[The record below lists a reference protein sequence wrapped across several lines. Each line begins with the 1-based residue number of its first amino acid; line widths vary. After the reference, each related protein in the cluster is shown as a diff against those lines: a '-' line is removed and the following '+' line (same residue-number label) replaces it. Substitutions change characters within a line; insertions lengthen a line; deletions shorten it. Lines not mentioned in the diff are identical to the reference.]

1 MRNAVTFWTA
11 PAAPRPRAIDDCWSP
26 RFVSS
31 FSATFLCFAF
41 SGTETVP
48 IRHAPLPRRA
58 RGGAL
63 GNVAGMTV
71 AELPVALGSLNVRD
85 TEGTKDGNAV
95 TSANS
100 SFESGDDENERGG
113 AGVPMPMNESSSTRE
128 LSTADDR
135 APATEP
141 KCYDTNAAVSSSAS
155 DSSSD
160 ETRLR
165 AMHAAAALVHDD
177 RLLEAKRLADQ
188 FFLFPP
194 IAACSFYPTDP
205 SPEDEQARST
215 LDSMLPAAERMV
227 TFLESLKSNPHHGT
241 GGTPND
247 ADDEKDVAN
256 KQRAAPNSVP
266 TNPPWQVQGEHMG
279 KRDVSVY
286 YRTDT
291 ATGAKLTARIESP
304 IGTDMLVPLLSVLNE
319 SELYASWLPNW

>member
-31 FSATFLCFAF
+31 FSETFLCFAF

-227 TFLESLKSNPHHGT
+227 TRITGRVVRQTTRTTRKTWRTNNEPLQTPSPPTRLGRCKASTWAKGT
-241 GGTPND
+241 FRFITGRTP
-247 ADDEKDVAN
+247 
-256 KQRAAPNSVP
+256 RLGRS
-266 TNPPWQVQGEHMG
+266 
-279 KRDVSVY
+279 
-286 YRTDT
+286 
-291 ATGAKLTARIESP
+291 
-304 IGTDMLVPLLSVLNE
+304 
-319 SELYASWLPNW
+319 